1 MKLFLVGFMGCGK
14 TTLGKHLASK
24 LKYDFIDFDVL
35 FETRFR
41 ISITDFFLKYG
52 ESHFRKIESQ
62 MLKEAEFYDRT
73 VFSTGGGTACF
84 FDNME
89 WMNREGIT
97 IYVKMSAETLHSRLV
112 KSKLKRPLIADL
124 TNDELKIYIENQ
136 LKQREAFYTM
146 ASLTVDGFNPKI
158 DEIAGSVMAKMLSN
172 S

>member
-1 MKLFLVGFMGCGK
+1 
-14 TTLGKHLASK
+14 
-24 LKYDFIDFDVL
+24 
-35 FETRFR
+35 
-41 ISITDFFLKYG
+41 
-52 ESHFRKIESQ
+52 
-62 MLKEAEFYDRT
+62 
-73 VFSTGGGTACF
+73 
-84 FDNME
+84 
-89 WMNREGIT
+89 MNREGIT

-158 DEIAGSVMAKMLSN
+158 DEIAGSVMAKMQSN